1 MHHLNTAMRL
11 YLSGLLLFGISLLL
25 PAPFQ
30 AGGLLLA
37 TGLSGYHVTAE
48 GLQDTL
54 RASRQHRQF
63 TPNIHLL
70 MFLAAFGAILIGSFR
85 EAALLMLIFA
95 GAHFLEEYAEGKS
108 NREITA
114 LLDLNPVEA
123 RRLTAQQTVELVSVA
138 DLAVG
143 DRLQVLNGDQVPTD
157 GTITQG
163 TAVINEATITGES
176 LPREK
181 QVGDAVYGST
191 LNGDSSFQMVVTKTS
206 QETTFAQI
214 VALVQHAQTSLG
226 TTATWI
232 ERFEPRY
239 VKVVLALIPLVF
251 LTNRFLL
258 DWTLATSLYRTIVFL
273 IAASP
278 CALAA
283 AAVPAT
289 LSGLSNLAKQGV
301 LFKGGHTLTE
311 LSDLQAIAFDKT
323 GTLTQGQPQVTD
335 VSWAPTADPV
345 TLTNLLVAMERQS
358 NHPLATAITAHFT
371 PTEPLPLAVTNTVG
385 IGLQATYH
393 GQVIA
398 IGKPTAF
405 PALPVDVAQTIH
417 DLTAQGKTIV
427 LLAVDQQIQLLI
439 ALMDRPAEHAAA
451 TITYFNQQQIHTE
464 LITGDTL
471 LTGQAI
477 GRQLQVQHVSAN
489 TLPASKAA
497 LIAAQQRRFKT
508 VAMVGDGVNDAPAL
522 AQANIGIAMGG
533 GTDVAIDVADMVLMT
548 NDLTK
553 LTTAHRLSR
562 RLQLIV
568 RENLVL
574 ALIVVALL
582 IVLNFLQLTDI
593 AWGVVL
599 HEGSTLVVILNG
611 LRLLLFK

>member
-1 MHHLNTAMRL
+1 MRHLNTAMQL
-11 YLSGLLLFGISLLL
+11 YLSGLLLFGISLFL
-25 PAPFQ
+25 PAPLS
-30 AGGLLLA
+30 AIGLLLA
-37 TGLSGYHVTAE
+37 TGLAGYHVTFE
-48 GLQDTL
+48 GLQDT
-54 RASRQHRQF
+54 RSASRQHHRF

-70 MFLAAFGAILIGSFR
+70 MFLAAAGAILIGSFR

-114 LLDLNPVEA
+114 LLDLNPLEA
-123 RRLTAQQTVELVSVA
+123 RRLTPQHTVELVAVS

-143 DRLQVLNGDQVPTD
+143 DQLQVLNGDQVPTD
-157 GTITQG
+157 GTITRG

-181 QVGDAVYGST
+181 RVGDPVYGST

-206 QETTFAQI
+206 EETTFAQI
-214 VALVQHAQTSLG
+214 VALVQHSQTSLG
-226 TTATWI
+226 HTATWI

-239 VKVVLALIPLVF
+239 VKVVLALIPFVF
-251 LTNRFLL
+251 LSNRWLL
-258 DWTLATSLYRTIVFL
+258 GWTLATSLYRTIVFL

-289 LSGLSNLAKQGV
+289 LAGLSNLAKQGV

-311 LSDLQAIAFDKT
+311 LTELRAIAFDKT
-323 GTLTQGQPQVTD
+323 GTLTQGHPQVTD
-335 VSWAPTADPV
+335 VNLAPTADPQLV
-345 TLTNLLVAMERQS
+345 VNLLVAMERQS

-371 PTEPLPLAVTNTVG
+371 PTHTLPLTVTNTVG

-393 GQVIA
+393 GQSIV

-405 PALPVDVAQTIH
+405 PALPADVAQIIH
-417 DLTAQGKTIV
+417 DLTTQGKTIV
-427 LLAVDQQIQLLI
+427 LLAIDQQIQLLI
-439 ALMDRPAEHAAA
+439 ALMDQPAEHAAA
-451 TITYFNQQQIHTE
+451 TVAYFNRHQIHTE

-477 GRQLQVQHVSAN
+477 GRQLHVQHVSAN
-489 TLPASKAA
+489 TLPTSKAA
-497 LIAAQQRRFKT
+497 LIAAQQRRFKS

-522 AQANIGIAMGG
+522 AQATIGIAMGA

-553 LTTAHRLSR
+553 LTTAHRLSA
-562 RLQLIV
+562 RLQHIV
-568 RENLVL
+568 RENLCL
-574 ALIVVALL
+574 ALAVVVLL
-582 IVLNFLQLTDI
+582 MILNVLQLTDI

-599 HEGSTLVVILNG
+599 HEGKYAGGHLKRPTAPVS
-611 LRLLLFK
+611 